1 MRGRT
6 KGGRAAPPTAPTHGI
21 TAQVEHF
28 LDRLAALNRSA
39 ATIDTHR
46 WALRQFSQWAAE
58 RQFHDPSALTRA
70 HLEDYQLFLHRYRSP
85 RTGEPLVINT
95 QLARLGCVRRFF
107 ARLCRDGV
115 IPANPAADLD
125 LPRKQARRLPKT
137 LAPAEIERLLARPDI
152 TSPFGL
158 RDRAILEL
166 FYATGLRRAEMT
178 GLDHGDYDPHA
189 RTLHVR
195 KGKFGKARLLPV
207 GERAAAWLDLFLRDA
222 RPNFDH
228 LPAETALFLS
238 GYGTRITPAYL
249 GTWLKKLMQR
259 CGIDKPGSCHLFR
272 HSCATDMHRGGA
284 DIRYVQEMLGHERM
298 ETTQI
303 YTHVHIDALQQIHAR
318 CHPHGGPNGGPGH
331 VPTFPAAPPEGEEPA
346 ESPPPPYPPPT
357 EPTEPTEPDAGAELT
372 SPDRSRVLTRPLMLD
387 ILEKRSKPPAP
398 QRERVAVPAS
408 QTAPEDDPPAAGAAK
423 TPPRPPNPP
432 NPPDDASYQI
442 TLTVNDLTHG
452 CHAGQGMDVTFYG
465 YRWYDPVT
473 GRWPSRDP
481 IGERGGFNLYG
492 FVFNSPLNGFDVLGL
507 SCEEGDTKEKVEVAI
522 VPHSDFGN
530 PNEMLE
536 LAEDTQGQLEMLQ
549 AVQEGAGI
557 GKAGAAGIKY
567 GLELAELASSS
578 LQSLAGQAGNAG
590 REGGSGLDRAMEKL
604 AQLANNALNAD
615 GAAGYKGAMIWVE
628 VQCCACVCKDYFWFS
643 YNTWECRDLKPQKFI
658 PHRNGKIYRKGDEW
672 SSAPLNYLDPFAEQG
687 QPRNRSDGGSP
698 MPGYKV
704 TAGQLAEAVS
714 RAKEQC
720 YRSQDE

>member
-107 ARLCRDGV
+107 ARLCRDGI

-125 LPRKQARRLPKT
+125 LPRKQARKLPKT
-137 LAPAEIERLLARPDI
+137 LTPAEIERLLALPDL

-166 FYATGLRRAEMT
+166 FYATGLRRSEMT

-207 GERAAAWLDLFLRDA
+207 GERAAAWLDLFLRDV
-222 RPNFDH
+222 RPQFAH
-228 LPAETALFLS
+228 LPGETALFLS
-238 GYGTRITPAYL
+238 GYGTRLTPAWI
-249 GTWLKKLMQR
+249 GNWVKQQMKR
-259 CGIDKPGSCHLFR
+259 CGIDKPGACHLFR

-303 YTHVHIDALQQIHAR
+303 YTHVHIDALQRIHTR
-318 CHPHGGPNGGPGH
+318 CHPHGGPRGGPGH
-331 VPTFPAAPPEGEEPA
+331 VPTFSADPPEGEEPGEA
-346 ESPPPPYPPPT
+346 PPPPCPPPT
-357 EPTEPTEPDAGAELT
+357 EPSGPDTGAELT
-372 SPDRSRVLTRPLMLD
+372 GPDRSRMLTPRIMSVMLQ
-387 ILEKRSKPPAP
+387 KRSTPPAP
-398 QRERVAVPAS
+398 ERERVAVPAS
-408 QTAPEDDPPAAGAAK
+408 KSPLEDDPPAAVQAK
-423 TPPRPPNPP
+423 GPNRPPSPP
-432 NPPDDASYQI
+432 SAAAIPIS
-442 TLTVNDLTHG
+442 LTVSELSEGTETLQD
-452 CHAGQGMDVTFYG
+452 MRVMYYG
-465 YRWYDPVT
+465 YRFYDPMT

-481 IGERGGFNLYG
+481 IGETGGYNLYG
-492 FVFNSPLNGFDVLGL
+492 FVGNGPTGRVDLLGL
-507 SCEEGDTKEKVEVAI
+507 LEIWPTDMPNFPTGPSIDGIPINPPGWDDNVRGMDPGDITLWFMLRFPNRLAQEKQAATNYINSVMNQLCIHYDGALLNPDIVYSSPFVPNAYHPDGAPRTDWWKLWPEVTDTDPYEGPPLTPDANEHPDDIPMSPHETYSSLGRFTFYVDDVTSLWRREGDENCFEWVATLKI
-522 VPHSDFGN
+522 INTYGISPGDPFGDILRI
-530 PNEMLE
+530 PF
-536 LAEDTQGQLEMLQ
+536 
-549 AVQEGAGI
+549 
-557 GKAGAAGIKY
+557 KY
-567 GLELAELASSS
+567 SENQVIATFPI
-578 LQSLAGQAGNAG
+578 
-590 REGGSGLDRAMEKL
+590 EGGG
-604 AQLANNALNAD
+604 
-615 GAAGYKGAMIWVE
+615 
-628 VQCCACVCKDYFWFS
+628 CCCPQYWDY
-643 YNTWECRDLKPQKFI
+643 
-658 PHRNGKIYRKGDEW
+658 
-672 SSAPLNYLDPFAEQG
+672 
-687 QPRNRSDGGSP
+687 
-698 MPGYKV
+698 
-704 TAGQLAEAVS
+704 
-714 RAKEQC
+714 
-720 YRSQDE
+720 